1 MKKRGLVGILIL
13 VFAIS
18 LSFVNAQDVNNED
31 LQDTNEIESQEVVED
46 PQDVNDEIND
56 QEENAQDIDDETD
69 SPDEDINDENFKEE
83 SQNIDFNTELRSP
96 GITPDSTFY
105 FVEDSI
111 LTRFRTDLG
120 NTEKKASEIRSMIRD
135 GKIEEAKIA
144 LARFNKFA
152 DQLEKEVNPEDKDEA
167 KRVASAIRSAIREI
181 ESEIP
186 EENKKEF
193 VDNIV
198 ERSERIETAAEIAS
212 KIKELCT
219 ELAKLDP
226 GEFYT
231 VCKTEDNSPK
241 WQENLFNDLS
251 EEQRVDAEK
260 MFNIMSSC
268 FRTSGRDCKC
278 EEIPHTAFSNL
289 CTEARPLAVACDE
302 GRDEACTELESLD
315 EDLDN
320 LLADAPHLQLA
331 LEKAERGLETARF
344 ENDRFMPPECRE
356 AGATT
361 PEECMK
367 IMVRTHAPKECI
379 SALDSGELQFESE
392 RQFREACEDIM
403 FRENAP
409 PECIEAGIK
418 DPREC
423 GEYMFKISAPK
434 ECIEAGIT
442 GESPRDANKCREIM
456 ESLKGERPEGPRINF
471 DCRRIENTEER
482 LNCYDNAVSS
492 AREFRPEEP
501 RGPQGGWPEPCQKA
515 QALTPESCENV
526 MKEFGRQQFGENREM
541 FEERR
546 PEFEPQPRFEPQPP
560 REGFDQQFQQ
570 PNPPLPPFGQD
581 FGPSPEG
588 EIREEQ
594 FEPPQEI
601 QPQPESQP
609 EPESSPAPE
618 PEPSPEP
625 TPTGSVIENDII
637 NSDNSFVK
645 YFFN

>member
-1 MKKRGLVGILIL
+1 
-13 VFAIS
+13 
-18 LSFVNAQDVNNED
+18 
-31 LQDTNEIESQEVVED
+31 
-46 PQDVNDEIND
+46 
-56 QEENAQDIDDETD
+56 
-69 SPDEDINDENFKEE
+69 
-83 SQNIDFNTELRSP
+83 
-96 GITPDSTFY
+96 
-105 FVEDSI
+105 
-111 LTRFRTDLG
+111 
-120 NTEKKASEIRSMIRD
+120 MIRD

-367 IMVRTHAPKECI
+367 IMVRTHAPEECI

-423 GEYMFKISAPK
+423 GKYMFEISAPK
-434 ECIEAGIT
+434 ECIEEGIT

-526 MKEFGRQQFGENREM
+526 MREFGRQQFGENREM

-601 QPQPESQP
+601 QPQQ
-609 EPESSPAPE
+609 ESSPAPQPE
-618 PEPSPEP
+618 SQPEPSPEP